1 LAIRAWGGQ
10 AKLMQTFKA
19 AYEPSLTVGWVGLS
33 GDDPATP
40 AKEGWDPLFSRW
52 PKWSELY
59 IYSHVPEA
67 GVATWSNLHM
77 WEATVQA
84 KPHAKLGLRA
94 SLFWMQ
100 AFQPVSGHG
109 PIFASGLGR
118 GRLAEFRAD
127 FTFSEQWQGHVLY
140 ERLDPGTFYT
150 GPEAGRFFRVEAIY
164 TLRRR
169 R

>member
-1 LAIRAWGGQ
+1 MTL
-10 AKLMQTFKA
+10 
-19 AYEPSLTVGWVGLS
+19 GWVGLS
-33 GDDPATP
+33 GDDPSTP

-59 IYSHVPEA
+59 VYSQVPEA
-67 GVATWSNLHM
+67 GVATWSNLRM
-77 WEATVQA
+77 WEATMQA
-84 KPHAKLGLRA
+84 KPHAKVGLRA
-94 SLFWMQ
+94 SLFWMR
-100 AFQPVSGHG
+100 ACQPVTGRG

-127 FTFSEQWQGHVLY
+127 ITLSEQWQGHVLY
-140 ERLDPGTFYT
+140 ERLDPGTLYS
-150 GPEAGRFFRVEAIY
+150 GPDAGRFFRVEAIY